1 MPGWGRLQES
11 PPGLGGV
18 SATGCQARKCA
29 DVGTAGMGDNLS
41 RQLGPSRFI
50 KILVILKKNEFSLL
64 IMPFVFYITEAQINS
79 KIYNTV
85 FVYFSTENSLE
96 LSAVPIN
103 CLLKGF

>member
-50 KILVILKKNEFSLL
+50 KILVIQQRGRKKQLKRDDVL
-64 IMPFVFYITEAQINS
+64 PGS
-79 KIYNTV
+79 K
-85 FVYFSTENSLE
+85 
-96 LSAVPIN
+96 
-103 CLLKGF
+103 